1 LQVLALRSS
10 FKVEVAPL
18 RFAFQKD
25 APEAPFTAVNTGSA
39 RAVTHAPELSFDEI
53 FRQHARYL
61 WRALLG
67 LGVRTAD
74 VDDVCQEVLLIVH
87 RRLPE
92 FDGRALR
99 SWLYAICLRVASEY
113 RRSAR
118 VRREIAVA
126 EPPDSELSWGP
137 LEEASV
143 RQLWGRLLLGLEQLD
158 EDKRAAFVLYEI
170 EELTVREVA
179 EAMGCPLQTA
189 YSRLNAAREHMKT
202 HFGVEGRVL

>member
-1 LQVLALRSS
+1 MAVNAGPAL
-10 FKVEVAPL
+10 VAPP
-18 RFAFQKD
+18 
-25 APEAPFTAVNTGSA
+25 APD
-39 RAVTHAPELSFDEI
+39 LSFAEI

-67 LGVRTAD
+67 LGVRAAD
-74 VDDVCQEVLLIVH
+74 VDDVCQEVLLVVH

-118 VRREIAVA
+118 VRREIVVDELPEAHTAESQLDAVFTN
-126 EPPDSELSWGP
+126 ELC
-137 LEEASV
+137 EH
-143 RQLWGRLLLGLEQLD
+143 LLHSLDELD

-170 EELTVREVA
+170 EELSLREVA
-179 EAMGCPLQTA
+179 EAIGCPLQTA
-189 YSRLNAAREHMKT
+189 YSRLQAARNQVRGT
-202 HFGVEGRVL
+202 FARRGS

>member
-1 LQVLALRSS
+1 MNAGPARGLENSPDL
-10 FKVEVAPL
+10 
-18 RFAFQKD
+18 FA
-25 APEAPFTAVNTGSA
+25 
-39 RAVTHAPELSFDEI
+39 EI

-67 LGVRTAD
+67 LGVRSAD

-118 VRREIAVA
+118 VRREIPVA
-126 EPPDSELSWGP
+126 ETPETGVARGP
-137 LEEASV
+137 LEDVHMRELW
-143 RQLWGRLLLGLEQLD
+143 RQLLQGLDELD

-179 EAMGCPLQTA
+179 DAMSCPLQTA
-189 YSRLNAAREHMKT
+189 YSRLNAARAHMKA
-202 HFGVEGRVL
+202 HFGVEGREL